1 MSHKVKSQCLFL
13 CSDNGS
19 RPATDRPWQWTADIE
34 PGLLACEGNERMSV
48 TLERFY
54 TVADWDWIPPGASFQ
69 VHKDF
74 PELPPLTI
82 YLPRGNPKLRFLAA
96 DIQRQLDQHKLL
108 HGGLTVTWN
117 EASNRFQF
125 SNASGEDF
133 ELRFPDLATAAF
145 LGFAK
150 TLVFIGPY
158 AINYSEV
165 SEATIRPLPVD
176 TVAVHLLGV
185 NPVRGAHHCTN
196 VAGSAVTPTTL
207 LGVIRVTAQPYTLLE
222 WENRTD
228 AFQILLENR
237 QLRSLTFAFTDWED
251 KPLTQLGRH
260 YMTLR
265 VDTWRLPSEGAQ
277 GSLQDALAVSR
288 AIQADTRFLRSIE
301 VAKQISAVLE
311 NNAIDED

>member
-1 MSHKVKSQCLFL
+1 MRGPSQTAGQRVKTQCLFL

-19 RPATDRPWQWTADIE
+19 RPATDRPWQWTVDVE
-34 PGLLACEGNERMSV
+34 PGLLACDRPDERMSV

-69 VHKDF
+69 VHKD
-74 PELPPLTI
+74 LPLLQPLTI
-82 YLPRGNPKLRFLAA
+82 YLPRGNPKMRYLAA
-96 DIQRQLDQHKLL
+96 DIQRQLDVHKLL

-125 SNASGEDF
+125 SNSSGEDF

-145 LGFAK
+145 LGFQR
-150 TLVFIGPY
+150 TTVFIGPY
-158 AINYSEV
+158 AIDYSEA
-165 SEATIRPLPVD
+165 SERTIRPLPVD

-185 NPVRGAHHCTN
+185 NPARGAHHCTN
-196 VAGSAVTPTTL
+196 VRGASATPTTL

-228 AFQILLENR
+228 AFSILLENR
-237 QLRSLTFAFTDWED
+237 QLRSLTFALTDWED

-265 VDTWRLPSEGAQ
+265 VDTWSFAPEKG
-277 GSLQDALAVSR
+277 DALEVARS
-288 AIQADTRFLRSIE
+288 IQADTRFLRSVN
-301 VAKQISAVLE
+301 VAQQISAVLG
-311 NNAIDED
+311 NED

>member
-1 MSHKVKSQCLFL
+1 MQRVKTQCLFL

-54 TVADWDWIPPGASFQ
+54 TVYEWDWIPPGASFH
-69 VHKDF
+69 VKKD
-74 PELPPLTI
+74 LPLVPPMTTI
-82 YLPRGNPKLRFLAA
+82 HLPHGNPTLPQLAKYITSMLSPPA
-96 DIQRQLDQHKLL
+96 F
-108 HGGLTVTWN
+108 GGSGLTCQWN
-117 EASNRFQF
+117 PARNGFVFVST
-125 SNASGEDF
+125 AGVKF
-133 ELRFPDLATAAF
+133 ELTFPDLATAAF
-145 LGFAK
+145 LGFARTSVVIQSYEK
-150 TLVFIGPY
+150 VY
-158 AINYSEV
+158 SDAIV
-165 SEATIRPLPVD
+165 RPLPVD

-196 VAGSAVTPTTL
+196 VSGGSVTPTTL

-237 QLRSLTFAFTDWED
+237 QLRSLTFAFTDWQN

-265 VDTWRLPSEGAQ
+265 VDTWRLPPEGVQ
-277 GSLQDALAVSR
+277 GSAARLLED
-288 AIQADTRFLRSIE
+288 IQADTRFLRSIK
-301 VAKQISAVLE
+301 VAQQVRALLE
-311 NNAIDED
+311 ENED